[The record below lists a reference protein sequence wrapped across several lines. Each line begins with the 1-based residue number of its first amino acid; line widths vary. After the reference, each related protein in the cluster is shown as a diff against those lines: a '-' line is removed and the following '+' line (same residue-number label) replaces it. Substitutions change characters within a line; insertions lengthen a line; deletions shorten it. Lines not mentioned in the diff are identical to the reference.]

1 MSREAYDSSAFTM
14 YSKSFEKWRL
24 LLQGLVMRSKGQV
37 GKAFQ
42 RQMPKETMIK
52 KPTINIFTPIFLR
65 LFRPL
70 LRECQRNLRH
80 NVWSH
85 PRYTITKNEQFC
97 SGMTIC
103 FVLNFTRKK
112 FRRAGSKELAITWQ
126 NQNSGLTPDEVPK
139 RSQWCIKAQSLLSS
153 AEKSPLLESL
163 YSFVLNRKLIRT
175 SKESFAYIKEF
186 GVSCPKNH

>member
-1 MSREAYDSSAFTM
+1 MC
-14 YSKSFEKWRL
+14 
-24 LLQGLVMRSKGQV
+24 SKGQV

-52 KPTINIFTPIFLR
+52 KPHSLPYFHPYFLR

-85 PRYTITKNEQFC
+85 PRQPKNEQF
-97 SGMTIC
+97 SQLSIKRGMTIC

-112 FRRAGSKELAITWQ
+112 FRRAVQRTRGAITWQ